1 MLHTRSGEIVLV
13 NHAFEESIG
22 YVKEELPTMETWM
35 DLFYRQSD
43 KASRKEFRLYYEQSL
58 IPSQKEHIITT
69 KSGEKRIWLVSSVL
83 LEDQEM
89 IVSSAIDITESQ
101 RKEELMISQSRQ
113 AAMGDMLAMI
123 AHQWRQPLSIISMS
137 TNTLKAHLELEE
149 AITPQEMQH
158 LIVTINEQAY
168 YLSHTI
174 DDFRNFFKPDNV
186 KEKIAVSVIFER
198 LAALIQ
204 KSMENNAIALKFPTN
219 GEIEIFTYPNQLL
232 QSLINII
239 NNAKDAIKEHPTT
252 QGVIRISLSV
262 KPEEIII
269 EICDN
274 GGGIDPS
281 IIKKIGEPYVT
292 TKASNGTGLGLYMSK
307 IIIEKHLGGRL
318 RWSSDSIGSCFSIAL
333 PKGSLK

>member
-1 MLHTRSGEIVLV
+1 
-13 NHAFEESIG
+13 
-22 YVKEELPTMETWM
+22 
-35 DLFYRQSD
+35 
-43 KASRKEFRLYYEQSL
+43 
-58 IPSQKEHIITT
+58 
-69 KSGEKRIWLVSSVL
+69 
-83 LEDQEM
+83 
-89 IVSSAIDITESQ
+89 
-101 RKEELMISQSRQ
+101 
-113 AAMGDMLAMI
+113 MGDMLAMI

-137 TNTLKAHLELEE
+137 TSTLKAHLELEE
-149 AITPQEMQH
+149 AIPPQEMQH
-158 LIVTINEQAY
+158 LIVTINEQAH

-186 KEKIAVSVIFER
+186 KEKTTLTAIFER
-198 LAALIQ
+198 LATLVQ
-204 KSMENNAIALKFPTN
+204 KSMENNAIALKFPTTN
-219 GEIEIFTYPNQLL
+219 GEIAIFTYPNQLL

-239 NNAKDAIKEHPTT
+239 TNAKDAIKEHHTI
-252 QGVIRISLSV
+252 QGVIHISLSV

-281 IIKKIGEPYVT
+281 ITKKIGEPYVT

-318 RWSSDSIGSCFSIAL
+318 WWSSDSIGSCFSIAL